1 MAEWICTRSDDDDLK
16 HHGIKGQKWGIRR
29 FQNKDGS
36 LTPNGKKRYG
46 ADDYKNT
53 LDKVNSAGKIVD
65 EVRKYNNSAQKS
77 SDPDMERRIRKS
89 INNMSDKE
97 LQQRVQRLS
106 MEDNYTRMMMH
117 RENLEKGESFVNKA
131 LNISTTALQGAATAL
146 TIAMILKQLK
156 G

>member
-1 MAEWICTRSDDDDLK
+1 MSELR
-16 HHGIKGQKWGIRR
+16 HHGIKGQKWGVRR

-36 LTPNGKKRYG
+36 LTADGKKRYG

-146 TIAMILKQLK
+146 TIAMLLKQLK